1 MGQLT
6 LKALRFDA
14 THGYYEHE
22 RRDGNS
28 FEVDVIFDADFS
40 KAGTS
45 DNLENTINYEDV
57 CRFVADVMHGTSQ
70 KLIETLA
77 KLIGDK
83 LFERYKNVNRI
94 VVNVRK
100 LSPPLDINC
109 SYSEIS
115 LTWQR

>member
-14 THGYYEHE
+14 NHGYYKHE

-28 FEVDVIFDADFS
+28 FEVDVIFDADFKS
-40 KAGTS
+40 AGSS
-45 DNLENTINYEDV
+45 DNLEKTINYEDV
-57 CRFVADVMHGTSQ
+57 CRGVAEVMKGASK

-77 KLIGDK
+77 TLIGDK
-83 LFERYKNVNRI
+83 LFETYSQVDQLTVK
-94 VVNVRK
+94 VRK
-100 LSPPLDINC
+100 LSPPLDYNC